1 MKSEIKMTPEI
12 KSYLQ
17 QIQLPEPD
25 SHKGQNGK
33 LLIIGGSEL
42 FHSASKWCLD
52 IATKFVDMVFYSS
65 VPLNN
70 ELVKEAKGE
79 FWNGIVVPRQQL
91 ESYIQEADVIL
102 IGPGMT
108 RDEVV
113 INQDWSEPLTDQ
125 EWEANT
131 QRIINFILSK
141 YGHKKL
147 VIDAGALQMLAP
159 ELLTSTCII
168 TPHHKELE
176 ILLTKISREA
186 LIQTGVTMVL
196 KGPVDEVVYQDQ
208 VIRVEGG
215 NPGMTKGGTG
225 DVLAG
230 LIAALYCSHDQRTS
244 AVVGS
249 YINKAA
255 GDALYQKVG
264 PYFNTS
270 DLVEE
275 IPQTIWKTLSTL

>member
-1 MKSEIKMTPEI
+1 MTPEI
-12 KSYLQ
+12 KTFLQ
-17 QIQLPEPD
+17 RIQLPDPN

-42 FHSASKWCLD
+42 FHSASKWSLD

-65 VPLNN
+65 VTLNN
-70 ELVKEAKGE
+70 DLVREAKGA
-79 FWNGIVVPRQQL
+79 FWNGIVVPRHQL
-91 ESYIQEADVIL
+91 ESYLEEADVVL

-108 RDEVV
+108 RNQELAPQ
-113 INQDWSEPLTDQ
+113 NQDWSQVLSDQ
-125 EWEANT
+125 EWESDT

-159 ELLTSTCII
+159 ELLTSSCII
-168 TPHHKELE
+168 SPHHKELE
-176 ILLTKISREA
+176 MLLSKTSREE
-186 LIQTGVTMVL
+186 LLQTGVTMVV
-196 KGPVDEVVYQDQ
+196 KGQVDEVITEEQLIKVA
-208 VIRVEGG
+208 GG

-230 LIAALYCSHDQRTS
+230 LIAALYCSHDQVTS

-255 GDALYQKVG
+255 GDALYQNVG
-264 PYFNTS
+264 PYFNAS

-275 IPQTIWKTLSTL
+275 IPRTFWSVVSSL

>member
-1 MKSEIKMTPEI
+1 MTPEI
-12 KSYLQ
+12 KTFLRN
-17 QIQLPEPD
+17 IQLPEPD

-33 LLIIGGSEL
+33 LLIVGGSEL
-42 FHSASKWCLD
+42 FHSASKWSLD
-52 IATKFVDMVFYSS
+52 IATKFVDIMFYSS

-70 ELVKEAKGE
+70 ELVREAKGE
-79 FWNGIVVPRQQL
+79 FWNGIVVPRGQI
-91 ESYIQEADVIL
+91 ESYIEEADVVL

-108 RDEVV
+108 RDERLPSQ
-113 INQDWSEPLTDQ
+113 NHDWSQPLTEK
-125 EWEANT
+125 EWETNT
-131 QRIINFILSK
+131 QRIINFILTK

-159 ELLTSTCII
+159 ELLTPTCII

-176 ILLTKISREA
+176 MVLAKIARESLT
-186 LIQTGVTMVL
+186 QTGVTMVL
-196 KGPVDEVVYQDQ
+196 KGPIDEVISGAQS
-208 VIRVEGG
+208 IHIAGG

-230 LIAALYCSHDQRTS
+230 LIAALYCSHDQMTS

-264 PYFNTS
+264 PYFNAS

-275 IPQTIWKTLSTL
+275 IPHTFWQTLSSL